1 MFLPIVDESSLETML
16 EVLSY
21 HSSINSVELYLEV
34 K

>member
-1 MFLPIVDESSLETML
+1 MRLPIVDDSSLEIML
-16 EVLSY
+16 EVPSY